1 MPFLL
6 RLPDALDAQVRDKA
20 QSLGISINALLCVAA
35 DAYLR
40 GGIQAPP
47 VPPDLP
53 QAPSPVVVQAI
64 PESAPKPVA
73 EPALPKLSKAERRE
87 ITRLQRLQR
96 K

>member
-1 MPFLL
+1 MPE
-6 RLPDALDAQVRDKA
+6 ALDAQVRDKA

-40 GGIQAPP
+40 GGFQAPP
-47 VPPDLP
+47 EPSEPVPAQPV
-53 QAPSPVVVQAI
+53 QAPA
-64 PESAPKPVA
+64 PVA
-73 EPALPKLSKAERRE
+73 IQPLPVDQPAKLSKAERRE

>member
-40 GGIQAPP
+40 GGILVTPEPAAAASPLVAQAVAP
-47 VPPDLP
+47 VG
-53 QAPSPVVVQAI
+53 
-64 PESAPKPVA
+64 PVA
-73 EPALPKLSKAERRE
+73 PSKAERRE
-87 ITRLQRLQR
+87 ITRQKRLHR
-96 K
+96 R